1 MGSTG
6 LWNACTGV
14 GAMSWGEP
22 PRRLSGLRPCW
33 TKAFAPSESEA
44 PMTVPSVQSD
54 AAEAVS
60 RFATALDQAEVRSE
74 LDGLCAAWSG
84 SRPQEVRV
92 QTLKCHIH
100 HRCTFDIA
108 LKTAVGWRSLI
119 AKVYFADRS
128 DLFHAMEAVGRAGF
142 GPEAEFS
149 IPRPLAYVS
158 SARVLLV
165 EKIPGRSAKEIFL

>member
-1 MGSTG
+1 
-6 LWNACTGV
+6 
-14 GAMSWGEP
+14 
-22 PRRLSGLRPCW
+22 
-33 TKAFAPSESEA
+33 
-44 PMTVPSVQSD
+44 MTVPSVQSD

-74 LDGLCAAWSG
+74 LDGLCAAWCG

-119 AKVYFADRS
+119 AKVYLADRS

-165 EKIPGRSAKEIFL
+165 EKIPGRSANGSDRPR